1 MEPSHR
7 SATMTQLVLQHYAR
21 PAARRHLWVGLAM
34 AVVAIAFGA
43 EQAIAWFTA
52 HPMAAR
58 GLEASLLAG
67 AATGLGAIPVLLMR
81 RPSARMMAPLL
92 GLAGGMMLAASLFS
106 LLVPAV
112 QTVAASEAPWWL
124 GLATA
129 GALLA
134 GVAAK
139 QGLDRRLPH
148 EHVETVERSGMHP
161 NVALVVAAI
170 AIHNVPEGLAVGV
183 AAAAG
188 ADHGMSLGI
197 ALQNIPEGWIVA
209 SAMLALGTTPL
220 RAAGI
225 ALATGLVEPVGGL
238 FGVIAS
244 TLGGAAV
251 PLALAAAAGA
261 MLWVVSHEMIPAS
274 HQAGRIGAGTAGL
287 AVGFPV
293 MTSLASA
300 V

>member
-1 MEPSHR
+1 
-7 SATMTQLVLQHYAR
+7 MTQIVLQHYDK
-21 PAARRHLWVGLAM
+21 PAARRHLWAGLLM
-34 AVVAIAFGA
+34 AVVGAAFGI
-43 EQAIAWFTA
+43 EQAMQWLAA

-67 AATGLGAIPVLLMR
+67 AATGLGAIPVLMLR
-81 RPSARMMAPLL
+81 RPSERLMAPML

-112 QTVAASEAPWWL
+112 QTVAASDMPWAL
-124 GLATA
+124 GIATA
-129 GALLA
+129 AALLA
-134 GVAAK
+134 GVAAMHT
-139 QGLDRRLPH
+139 LDRRLPH
-148 EHVETVERSGMHP
+148 EHVEEVETSGTTP
-161 NVALVVAAI
+161 RVALVVTAI
-170 AIHNVPEGLAVGV
+170 AIHNIPEGLAVGV

-197 ALQNIPEGWIVA
+197 AMQNIPEGWIVA
-209 SAMLALGTTPL
+209 SAMIALGAAPL
-220 RAAGI
+220 RAALI

-244 TLGGAAV
+244 TVAGAAL

-274 HQAGRIGAGTAGL
+274 HKPGRIGAGTAGL
-287 AVGFPV
+287 AAGFAV
-293 MTSLASA
+293 MTSLASIF
-300 V
+300 

>member
-1 MEPSHR
+1 
-7 SATMTQLVLQHYAR
+7 MTQLVIQHYTR
-21 PAARRHLWVGLAM
+21 PTAPRHLWIGMAM
-34 AVVAIAFGA
+34 AVVAIAFGI
-43 EQAIAWFTA
+43 EQAVHWLAA
-52 HPMAAR
+52 HPMAAQ

-67 AATGLGAIPVLLMR
+67 AATGLGAIPVLMLR
-81 RPSARMMAPLL
+81 RPSERLMAPML

-112 QTVAASEAPWWL
+112 QTVMASDAVWSL
-124 GLATA
+124 GTATA

-134 GVAAK
+134 GVAAM
-139 QGLDRRLPH
+139 QMLDRRLPH
-148 EHVETVERSGMHP
+148 EHVEEVESSGMQP

-209 SAMLALGTTPL
+209 SAMVALGAAPL
-220 RAAGI
+220 RAALI
-225 ALATGLVEPVGGL
+225 ALGTGLVEPVGGL

-244 TLGGAAV
+244 TVAGAAL
-251 PLALAAAAGA
+251 PMALAAAAGA

-274 HQAGRIGAGTAGL
+274 HQPGRVGAGTAGL
-287 AVGFPV
+287 ATGFAV
-293 MTSLASA
+293 MTVLAA
-300 V
+300 AF

>member
-1 MEPSHR
+1 
-7 SATMTQLVLQHYAR
+7 MTQLVIQHYAR
-21 PAARRHLWVGLAM
+21 PTARRHLWIGMAM
-34 AVVAIAFGA
+34 AVVAIAFGI
-43 EQAIAWFTA
+43 EQAVHWLAA
-52 HPMAAR
+52 HPMAAQ

-67 AATGLGAIPVLLMR
+67 AATGLGAIPVLMLR
-81 RPSARMMAPLL
+81 RPSERLMAPML

-112 QTVAASEAPWWL
+112 QTVMASAAVWSL

-134 GVAAK
+134 GVAAM
-139 QGLDRRLPH
+139 QMLDHRLPH
-148 EHVETVERSGMHP
+148 EHVEEIESSGMQP

-209 SAMLALGTTPL
+209 SAMVALGAAPL
-220 RAAGI
+220 RAALI
-225 ALATGLVEPVGGL
+225 ALGTGLVEPVGGL

-244 TLGGAAV
+244 TLAGAAL
-251 PLALAAAAGA
+251 PMALAAAAGA

-274 HQAGRIGAGTAGL
+274 HQPGRVGAGTAGL
-287 AVGFPV
+287 ATGFAV
-293 MTSLASA
+293 MTVLAA
-300 V
+300 AF

>member
-1 MEPSHR
+1 
-7 SATMTQLVLQHYAR
+7 MTQLVIQHYAR
-21 PAARRHLWVGLAM
+21 PTARRHLWIGLAM
-34 AVVAIAFGA
+34 AVVALAFGI
-43 EQAIAWFTA
+43 EQALTWFAA

-67 AATGLGAIPVLLMR
+67 AATGLGAIPLLLMR
-81 RPSARMMAPLL
+81 RPSERLMAPLL

-112 QTVAASEAPWWL
+112 QTVAASDAVWTL

-129 GALLA
+129 AALLA
-134 GVAAK
+134 GVAAMHC
-139 QGLDRRLPH
+139 LDRRLPH
-148 EHVETVERSGMHP
+148 EHDETVESSGLQP
-161 NVALVVAAI
+161 KVALVVAAI

-209 SAMLALGTTPL
+209 SAMLALGAAPV
-220 RAAGI
+220 RAALI
-225 ALATGLVEPVGGL
+225 ALGTGLVEPVGGL

-244 TLGGAAV
+244 TVAGAAL
-251 PLALAAAAGA
+251 PMALAAAAGA

-274 HQAGRIGAGTAGL
+274 HQAGRVGAGTAGL
-287 AVGFPV
+287 AGGFAV
-293 MTSLASA
+293 MTVLASA
-300 V
+300 F

>member
-1 MEPSHR
+1 
-7 SATMTQLVLQHYAR
+7 MTQLVIQHYAR
-21 PAARRHLWVGLAM
+21 PTARRHLWIGMAM
-34 AVVAIAFGA
+34 AVVAVAFGI
-43 EQAIAWFTA
+43 EQAAHWLAA
-52 HPMAAR
+52 HPMAAK

-67 AATGLGAIPVLLMR
+67 AATGLGAIPVLMLR
-81 RPSARMMAPLL
+81 RPSERLMAPML

-112 QTVAASEAPWWL
+112 QTVMASTAVWSL
-124 GLATA
+124 GIATA

-134 GVAAK
+134 GVAAM
-139 QGLDRRLPH
+139 QMLDRRLPH
-148 EHVETVERSGMHP
+148 EHVEEVESSGMQP

-209 SAMLALGTTPL
+209 SAMLALGAAPL
-220 RAAGI
+220 RAAMI
-225 ALATGLVEPVGGL
+225 ALGTGLVEPVGGL

-244 TLGGAAV
+244 TVAGAAL
-251 PLALAAAAGA
+251 PMALAAAAGA

-274 HQAGRIGAGTAGL
+274 HKPGRVGAGTAGL
-287 AVGFPV
+287 AAGFAV
-293 MTSLASA
+293 MTVLAA
-300 V
+300 AF

>member
-1 MEPSHR
+1 
-7 SATMTQLVLQHYAR
+7 MTQLVIQHYTR
-21 PAARRHLWVGLAM
+21 PTARRHLWIGMAM
-34 AVVAIAFGA
+34 AVVAIAFGI
-43 EQAIAWFTA
+43 EQAVHWLAA
-52 HPMAAR
+52 HPMAAK

-67 AATGLGAIPVLLMR
+67 AATGLGAIPVLMLR
-81 RPSARMMAPLL
+81 RPSERLMAPML

-112 QTVAASEAPWWL
+112 QTVMASDAVWSL
-124 GLATA
+124 GTATA

-134 GVAAK
+134 GVAAM
-139 QGLDRRLPH
+139 QMLDRRLPH
-148 EHVETVERSGMHP
+148 EHVEEVESSGMQP

-209 SAMLALGTTPL
+209 SAMVALGAAPL
-220 RAAGI
+220 RAALI
-225 ALATGLVEPVGGL
+225 ALGTGLVEPVGGL

-244 TLGGAAV
+244 TVAGAAL
-251 PLALAAAAGA
+251 PMALAAAAGA

-274 HQAGRIGAGTAGL
+274 HQPGRVGAGTAGL
-287 AVGFPV
+287 ATGFAV
-293 MTSLASA
+293 MTVLAA
-300 V
+300 AF

>member
-1 MEPSHR
+1 
-7 SATMTQLVLQHYAR
+7 MTQLVIQHYAR
-21 PAARRHLWVGLAM
+21 PTARRHLWIGMAM
-34 AVVAIAFGA
+34 AVVAVAFGI
-43 EQAIAWFTA
+43 EQAVHWLAA
-52 HPMAAR
+52 HPMAAQ

-67 AATGLGAIPVLLMR
+67 AATGLGAIPVLMLR
-81 RPSARMMAPLL
+81 RPSERLMAPML

-112 QTVAASEAPWWL
+112 QTVMASDAVWSL
-124 GLATA
+124 GIATA

-134 GVAAK
+134 GVAAM
-139 QGLDRRLPH
+139 QMLDRRLPH
-148 EHVETVERSGMHP
+148 EHVEEVESSGMQP

-209 SAMLALGTTPL
+209 SAMVALGAAPL
-220 RAAGI
+220 RAALI
-225 ALATGLVEPVGGL
+225 ALGTGLVEPVGGL

-244 TLGGAAV
+244 TLAGAAL
-251 PLALAAAAGA
+251 PMALAAAAGA

-274 HQAGRIGAGTAGL
+274 HQPGRVGAGTAGL
-287 AVGFPV
+287 ATGFAV
-293 MTSLASA
+293 MTVLAA
-300 V
+300 AF

>member
-1 MEPSHR
+1 
-7 SATMTQLVLQHYAR
+7 
-21 PAARRHLWVGLAM
+21 
-34 AVVAIAFGA
+34 
-43 EQAIAWFTA
+43 
-52 HPMAAR
+52 MAAQ

-67 AATGLGAIPVLLMR
+67 AATGLGAIPVLMLR
-81 RPSARMMAPLL
+81 RPSERLMAPML

-112 QTVAASEAPWWL
+112 QTVMASDAVWSL
-124 GLATA
+124 GIATA

-134 GVAAK
+134 GVAAM
-139 QGLDRRLPH
+139 QMLDRRLPH
-148 EHVETVERSGMHP
+148 EHVEEVESSGMQP

-209 SAMLALGTTPL
+209 SAMVALGAAPL
-220 RAAGI
+220 RAALI
-225 ALATGLVEPVGGL
+225 ALGTGLVEPVGGL

-244 TLGGAAV
+244 TLAGAAL
-251 PLALAAAAGA
+251 PMALAAAAGA

-274 HQAGRIGAGTAGL
+274 HQPGRVGAGTAGL
-287 AVGFPV
+287 ATGFAV
-293 MTSLASA
+293 MTVLAA
-300 V
+300 AF